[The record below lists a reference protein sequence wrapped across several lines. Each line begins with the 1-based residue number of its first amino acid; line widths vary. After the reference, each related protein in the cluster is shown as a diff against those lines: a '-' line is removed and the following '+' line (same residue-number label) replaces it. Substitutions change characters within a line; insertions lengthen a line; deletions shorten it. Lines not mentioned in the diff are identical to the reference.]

1 MQEVIDAL
9 REELNAKAEQA
20 EAKAE
25 QAEAKAEQAEARAEQ
40 AETKTK
46 QLLCSLVQKNL
57 ISVKEAAAEIGVS
70 EETFLKWIE

>member
-9 REELNAKAEQA
+9 REELN
-20 EAKAE
+20 AKAE